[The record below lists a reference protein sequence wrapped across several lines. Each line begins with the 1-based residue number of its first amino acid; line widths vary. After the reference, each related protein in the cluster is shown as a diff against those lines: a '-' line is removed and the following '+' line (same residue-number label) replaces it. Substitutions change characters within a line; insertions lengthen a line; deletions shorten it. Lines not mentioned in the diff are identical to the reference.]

1 MANIVIRWKI
11 LYLICPKVKKYAQ
24 DLVYVKNDCNRYGI
38 VASFLSNFLTEVTDT
53 DEMYKMLNDF
63 NNEINELKGDYLAG
77 REKEIDDILENIL
90 LVYSNQ
96 LKLFNDYIIINKHR
110 TPTKRI
116 YSEKLFKH
124 TFKSLKLSKS
134 IQFPSFETIVE
145 REKLKPW

>member
-1 MANIVIRWKI
+1 MANIVIGWKI

-24 DLVYVKNDCNRYGI
+24 DLVYVKNDCNRHGI

-77 REKEIDDILENIL
+77 REKEIDDILENIS

-96 LKLFNDYIIINKHR
+96 LKLFNDYIIINKDR

-124 TFKSLKLSKS
+124 TFKSLKLLKS

>member
-1 MANIVIRWKI
+1 MANIVIGWKI

-24 DLVYVKNDCNRYGI
+24 DLVYVKNDCNRHGI

-53 DEMYKMLNDF
+53 DEMYKILNDF

-77 REKEIDDILENIL
+77 REKEIDDILENIS

-124 TFKSLKLSKS
+124 TFKSLKLLKS

>member
-1 MANIVIRWKI
+1 MANIVIGWKI

-24 DLVYVKNDCNRYGI
+24 DLVYGKNDCNRYGI

-77 REKEIDDILENIL
+77 REKEIDDILENIS

-96 LKLFNDYIIINKHR
+96 LKLFNDYIIINKDR

-124 TFKSLKLSKS
+124 TFKSLKLLKS